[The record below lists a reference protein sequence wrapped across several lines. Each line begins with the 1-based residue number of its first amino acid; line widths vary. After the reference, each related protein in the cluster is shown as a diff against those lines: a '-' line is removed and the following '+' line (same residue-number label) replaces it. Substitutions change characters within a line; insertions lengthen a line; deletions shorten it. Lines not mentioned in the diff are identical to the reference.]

1 MASPESVGMSSERLA
16 RIRPAIEQHVGADK
30 LAGAVALLARRGQIV
45 YLDSVGLMDREH
57 NKSMQP
63 DTIFRLYSMTKPITG
78 VALMTLYERGL
89 VRLADP
95 VARFIPAFGGLKV
108 YGGGEGSEVKLVD
121 LQRPVTV
128 HDLLTH
134 TSGLTYH
141 WLEYGPVEAMYREAG
156 MSATAPLSELVAGL
170 ARLPLALQPGTAW
183 RYSMAH
189 DVVAHLI
196 ERIGGQPLDV
206 YLREHLFEPLGM
218 VDTGFYVPQDKL
230 GRFAAMY
237 GSCEVAEPDTTF
249 TKWYGGAMAGMNRRL
264 AGPTDCL
271 ESRPHTVFRGGS
283 GLVSTAS
290 DYGRFCQM
298 LLNQGELDGTRI
310 LGRKTVELMVANH
323 LPARMLPCELG
334 GVYQLGYG
342 YGLGVGMVM
351 DVGQSQILGSVGT
364 YGWSGAASTNFW
376 IDPVE
381 SLIGIQMAQFQP
393 SSFHLIAD
401 DLRVTAYQA
410 IVD

>member
-1 MASPESVGMSSERLA
+1 MVSPESVGMSSERLA
-16 RIRPAIEQHVGADK
+16 RVRPAVEKHVGSDK
-30 LAGAVALLARRGQIV
+30 LAGAVTLLARRGEIV
-45 YLDSVGLMDREH
+45 HLDCAGLMDRES
-57 NKSMQP
+57 NKPMQP
-63 DTIFRLYSMTKPITG
+63 DTIFRLYSMTKPITC

-141 WLEYGPVEAMYREAG
+141 WLEYGPVEAMYREAAA
-156 MSATAPLSELVAGL
+156 SSRVPLSEFVAHLVQ
-170 ARLPLALQPGTAW
+170 LPLAFQPGAAW
-183 RYSMAH
+183 RYSVGH

-218 VDTGFYVPQDKL
+218 ADTGFYVPQGKL
-230 GRFAAMY
+230 ERFAAMY
-237 GSCEVAEPDTTF
+237 GSFDVAEGDTSL
-249 TKWYGGAMAGMNRRL
+249 TKWYGGAMAGMNRLL
-264 AGPTDCL
+264 AGPTDSL
-271 ESRPHTVFRGGS
+271 ESRPHTLFRGGND
-283 GLVSTAS
+283 LVSTAS
-290 DYGRFCQM
+290 DYWRFCQM
-298 LLNQGELDGTRI
+298 LLNQGELDGARI

-323 LPARMLPCELG
+323 LAPRMLPYELG
-334 GVYQLGYG
+334 GVYQLGCG
-342 YGLGVGMVM
+342 YGLGFQVLM
-351 DVGQSQILGSVGT
+351 DVGQSQISGSVGT

-376 IDPVE
+376 VDPVE
-381 SLIGIQMAQFQP
+381 KLIGIQMAQFQP
-393 SSFHLIAD
+393 SSYHMIAD